1 MARPRGAVSPETG
14 RGAWQRRYPLWDL
27 YFGLA
32 AVATT
37 VFVLTDLSR
46 PGSDRARAVVLLA
59 ALVGWYLVWGRR
71 VARDEVEGWR
81 GGVYLGVAL
90 LLYVPAVA
98 SVSAASFVLLALCAQ
113 AYMVLPALPA
123 TGAVVLF
130 NLAGVVVFVLRTGE
144 PRDALTGPGPVALVV
159 VLISAVV
166 GTWARQVTRQNE
178 ERAVLIEELDAS
190 RAEVARLSHEAG
202 VAAERQRLAGDI
214 HDTIAQGLT
223 SVVLLL
229 QAAET
234 ELDRDLTQARRHL
247 RTATGMARD
256 NLAEARA
263 LVGALT
269 PVALAESSLADA
281 TRRLVDR
288 LGTETGLVGRVVVAG
303 EPRALPT
310 RVEVVLLRVVQEA
323 LANVRKHADATS
335 VTVRLTYRPGGV
347 LLVVTDDGRGFGT
360 PAAGGYGLGAMSAR
374 VAQVS
379 GRLAVESRSGAGTT
393 VQVEVADG

>member
-1 MARPRGAVSPETG
+1 MSPETR
-14 RGAWQRRYPLWDL
+14 RGAWQRRYPLWEL

-37 VFVLTDLSR
+37 TFVLADLSR

-59 ALVGWYLVWGRR
+59 AMTGWYLFWGRA

-81 GGVYLGVAL
+81 GVVYLGVAL

-98 SVSAASFVLLALCAQ
+98 SVSAASFVLLAVCAQ

-130 NLAGVVVFVLRTGE
+130 NLAGVTVYVLRTGDL
-144 PRDALTGPGPVALVV
+144 RDALTGPGPTAVV
-159 VLISAVV
+159 VILISAVF
-166 GTWARQVTRQNE
+166 GTWARQVSRQNE

-190 RAEVARLSHEAG
+190 RAEVGRLSHEAG

-229 QAAET
+229 QAAEA
-234 ELDRDLTQARRHL
+234 ELDGNVAQARRHL
-247 RTATGMARD
+247 RTATGVARD

-269 PVALAESSLADA
+269 PSALAHSSLADA

-288 LGTETGLVGRVVVAG
+288 LSAETGLVGQVVVTG
-303 EPRALPT
+303 EPRALST
-310 RVEVVLLRVVQEA
+310 TVEVVLLRVTQEA

-335 VTVRLTYRPGGV
+335 VTVRLAYRSDGV
-347 LLVVTDDGRGFGT
+347 LLVVADDGRGFGT

-374 VAQVS
+374 VEQVA
-379 GRLAVESRSGAGTT
+379 GELTVESRPGAGTT
-393 VQVEVADG
+393 VRVEVADG